1 MAENYRVITSKDE
14 LLNLIFDLLDEND
27 AVKWEN
33 DSAYAFL
40 QALAAWLQDA
50 DGFYANRQIELDTR
64 QPSWQ
69 LLADMLQAGRHY
81 E

>member
-1 MAENYRVITSKDE
+1 MPEDYCIVTSKDE
-14 LLNLIFDLLDEND
+14 FLNLIFDLLDENY
-27 AVKWEN
+27 AVASEN

-50 DGFYANRQIELDTR
+50 DGFYANRHIEMATH
-64 QPSWQ
+64 QANWQ
-69 LLADMLQAGRHY
+69 LLADMLQAARHY